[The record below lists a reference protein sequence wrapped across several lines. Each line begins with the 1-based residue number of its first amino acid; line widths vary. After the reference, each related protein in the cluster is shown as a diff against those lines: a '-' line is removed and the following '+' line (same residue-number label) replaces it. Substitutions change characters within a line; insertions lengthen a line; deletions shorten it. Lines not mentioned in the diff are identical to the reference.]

1 MIHQQFLRLVLFDI
15 DGTLISTNG
24 IAKQAFI
31 EATGEALGHVPRA
44 LEYDFAGKTDPQ
56 IYHEVS
62 ELAGIDAGKRE
73 QMKDQVFDTF
83 FTLLAQ
89 RLTTDNVSILPGV
102 RTLLDALEQ
111 EEAATNALLTGN
123 MLRGARI
130 KLTPPDLL
138 RYFAFGAFGS
148 DAYHRHELPEI
159 AKSRAYDRLG
169 VVFRAKEIVIIGD
182 TPHDIDCGRHLNV
195 RSIAVATGGYSHEQL
210 SAHKPDYIFEDLTDT
225 EHVLD
230 AIFA

>member
-24 IAKQAFI
+24 IAKQAFVEVI
-31 EATGEALGHVPRA
+31 DSILGITPEARA
-44 LEYDFAGKTDPQ
+44 YDFAGKTDQQ
-56 IYHEVS
+56 IYQDVAEK
-62 ELAGIDAGKRE
+62 AGIDEAR
-73 QMKDQVFDTF
+73 MLRHKDDVFDAF
-83 FTLLAQ
+83 FSLLEQ
-89 RLTTDNVSILPGV
+89 RLHSGNVTVLPGV
-102 RTLLDALEQ
+102 RELLDALDS
-111 EEAATNALLTGN
+111 EEAATSALLTGN

-138 RYFAFGAFGS
+138 RYFSFGAFGS

-159 AKSRAYDRLG
+159 AKNRAYDKLG

-182 TPHDIDCGRHLNV
+182 TPHDIDCGRHMNV
-195 RSIAVATGGYSHEQL
+195 RTIAVSTGGYSHEKL
-210 SAHKPDYIFEDLTDT
+210 AAEKPDYLFENLAETDKL
-225 EHVLD
+225 LD

>member
-31 EATGEALGHVPRA
+31 EATRA
-44 LEYDFAGKTDPQ
+44 TFGSMPHTLEYDFAGKTDQQ
-56 IYHEVS
+56 IYHDVTK
-62 ELAGIDAGKRE
+62 LAEMDAGLITRN
-73 QMKDQVFDTF
+73 KDLVFDTF
-83 FTLLAQ
+83 FALLEQ
-89 RLTTDNVSILPGV
+89 RLTVENVSILPGV
-102 RTLLDALEQ
+102 RVLLEALEQ
-111 EEAATNALLTGN
+111 EEAATSALLTGN

-182 TPHDIDCGRHLNV
+182 TPHDIECGRHLNV
-195 RSIAVATGGYSHEQL
+195 RSIAVATGGYRHEQL
-210 SAHKPDYIFEDLTDT
+210 ATHKPDYIFDDLTDT
-225 EHVLD
+225 DQVLD

>member
-1 MIHQQFLRLVLFDI
+1 MIHQQYLRLVLFDI

-24 IAKQAFI
+24 VAKQTFI
-31 EATGEALGHVPRA
+31 EAAGESFGLTSRNWD
-44 LEYDFAGKTDPQ
+44 YDFAGKTDQQ
-56 IYHEVS
+56 IYYEVT
-62 ELAGIDAGKRE
+62 ELAGIAPDQRE
-73 QMKDQVFDTF
+73 QRKDQVFDTF
-83 FTLLAQ
+83 FTLLER
-89 RLTTDNVSILPGV
+89 RLTTDNVAILPGV

-111 EEAATNALLTGN
+111 EEAATSALLTGN

-210 SAHKPDYIFEDLTDT
+210 ATHGPDYLFENLADT
-225 EHVLD
+225 ERVLD